1 MGLDYKQVLTEGS
14 NEQGDSGI
22 SGFDLGSYDISGV
35 LPPALRAGEGHP
47 ICLSSQ

>member
-1 MGLDYKQVLTEGS
+1 MGRDYKQVLTEGS

-22 SGFDLGSYDISGV
+22 SGFDLESYDISGV